1 CEAISIEAEAETE
14 GAVAGAETEV
24 VAAAAD
30 SVPARDTAAVV
41 AALATAAV
49 PGNRGGRGSPGNRGG
64 RGSPGN
70 RGGRGSPG
78 NRGGGG
84 GRYFQKDQSRSP
96 ATPGDK
102 KPFAQIQPFKGVKA
116 GDRKQQ
122 VARRGGG
129 FNGNRG
135 SASAFKRGGGFQ
147 GGNRPQQKP
156 SSGGDDDDD
165 EEDEDEDEEGME
177 GEDDSELEFSSGDDE
192 EGGDEDDD
200 EEDEDDDDLS
210 PELMGKL
217 KQLQKQQKQTAPASA
232 AKSPAGKSR
241 GQKRPA
247 EEASTQA
254 ANKQK
259 KQPATSVVAE
269 SDPGPPDVVEE
280 IKRLM
285 TESLN
290 CTVFITPIPKG
301 CTQAMLKELS
311 KEIVSSR
318 IPCNPKNKSE
328 NRSYAFLQY
337 KDSTTAAKWVNMLN
351 GKMFNGSELVA
362 KMAQTGSVDVATL
375 NTRQLFITNVAKD
388 ATKEEVAALFPN
400 ATSVKVP
407 TLRDK
412 STAGFA
418 FAEYAQPADAL
429 KALKSAQGA
438 AVRGCKLRVA
448 FGRSA
453 SYKNQLA
460 AERKQRKLAADANGD
475 VAGVK
480 QKPEQQPSLPK
491 KPSNQPA
498 APAAPKQQS
507 QPATTNNKKK
517 NKNKNKKAKLQQKK
531 QALKA

>member
-1 CEAISIEAEAETE
+1 GGGGRFS
-14 GAVAGAETEV
+14 
-24 VAAAAD
+24 
-30 SVPARDTAAVV
+30 SS
-41 AALATAAV
+41 
-49 PGNRGGRGSPGNRGG
+49 PGHRGGRGSPGNRGG

-78 NRGGGG
+78 NRGGGGGG

-116 GDRKQQ
+116 GDGKQQ
-122 VARRGGG
+122 VARRGGV

-147 GGNRPQQKP
+147 GGNRPQQKKP

-200 EEDEDDDDLS
+200 DEDEDDDDLS

-232 AKSPAGKSR
+232 AKSPAGKS
-241 GQKRPA
+241 
-247 EEASTQA
+247 
-254 ANKQK
+254 
-259 KQPATSVVAE
+259 

-311 KEIVSSR
+311 KETVSSR

-388 ATKEEVAALFPN
+388 ATKEELAALFPN

-412 STAGFA
+412 STAGYA

>member
-1 CEAISIEAEAETE
+1 MKRPAES
-14 GAVAGAETEV
+14 
-24 VAAAAD
+24 D
-30 SVPARDTAAVV
+30 SEED
-41 AALATAAV
+41 
-49 PGNRGGRGSPGNRGG
+49 
-64 RGSPGN
+64 
-70 RGGRGSPG
+70 
-78 NRGGGG
+78 
-84 GRYFQKDQSRSP
+84 D
-96 ATPGDK
+96 D
-102 KPFAQIQPFKGVKA
+102 
-116 GDRKQQ
+116 DDDEDD
-122 VARRGGG
+122 
-129 FNGNRG
+129 
-135 SASAFKRGGGFQ
+135 
-147 GGNRPQQKP
+147 
-156 SSGGDDDDD
+156 DDDDD
-165 EEDEDEDEEGME
+165 EEEAA
-177 GEDDSELEFSSGDDE
+177 
-192 EGGDEDDD
+192 
-200 EEDEDDDDLS
+200 
-210 PELMGKL
+210 PPAKL
-217 KQLQKQQKQTAPASA
+217 AKTDASAKQQQKQQQQEQQ
-232 AKSPAGKSR
+232 R